1 MLYFGLLILLFCLQL
16 FYFKIAEKYNIIDIP
31 NERSSHTFIT
41 LRGGGIIFPISVIIA
56 FITKDIS
63 WPIMLAISIVSII
76 SFIDDINP
84 VNLLPRFITHFSA
97 VFLVLFDLEML
108 NVSTGIIILIVILM
122 IGWINA
128 FNFMDGINGITVLY
142 TTVAIASFGF
152 LSVNENSNH
161 LFLVL
166 GAACG
171 VFGFFNIR
179 KKAKTFAGDVG
190 SISLAVLLGYL
201 MIKTIKDT
209 NQIGFILFFA
219 VYGIDSVFTI
229 FNRIKNKE
237 NILKGHRTHLYQ
249 YLANEMNISHVYVS
263 LIYAFIQL
271 IINITVIYLFKINQL
286 TYLNIIIYI
295 TALSFIYI
303 LIRYKLIKKIN
314 TKNSLLITKP

>member
-1 MLYFGLLILLFCLQL
+1 MLYFGLLIILFCLQL

-295 TALSFIYI
+295 SLLSTIYT

-314 TKNSLLITKP
+314 TKNSLLTTKP

>member
-1 MLYFGLLILLFCLQL
+1 MLYFGLLIILFCLQL

-201 MIKTIKDT
+201 MIKTIKNT

-219 VYGIDSVFTI
+219 IYGIDSVITI

-237 NILKGHRTHLYQ
+237 NIFKGHRTHLYQ

-263 LIYAFIQL
+263 LIYAFLQL
-271 IINITVIYLFKINQL
+271 IINITVIYLFKINKL

-295 TALSFIYI
+295 SLLSLVYT

-314 TKNSLLITKP
+314 TKNSLLTNKT